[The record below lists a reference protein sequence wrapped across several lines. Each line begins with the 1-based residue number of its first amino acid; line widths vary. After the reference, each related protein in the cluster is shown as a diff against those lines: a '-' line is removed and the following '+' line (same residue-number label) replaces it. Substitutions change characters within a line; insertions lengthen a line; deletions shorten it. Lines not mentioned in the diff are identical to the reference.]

1 MNLSEAKVL
10 ITGGNSGIGMATAKA
25 LKEAGAKVVIV
36 GRDEAKLKAAAE
48 TLQVEYI
55 KADVTI
61 ETDVV
66 NMIASANEKM
76 GGINVLIN
84 NAGYGYIAPLTEID
98 TVQFE
103 QVWRTNVLGAMLV
116 AKESAK
122 VFVANNYG
130 CIINIA
136 STAGLKGGANIS
148 PYNAT
153 KFALRGMTEAWRDEL
168 RPHNI
173 RVMLVNPSEVM
184 TSFASNRVDNAG
196 ISTEKVYTE
205 NEQASKLRAGEIAA
219 VLKSLIQLDDRT
231 LVTETTVFATNPR
244 V

>member
-1 MNLSEAKVL
+1 MNVQNAKVL

-25 LKEAGAKVVIV
+25 LKEAGAHVVIA
-36 GRDEAKLKAAAE
+36 GRDEA
-48 TLQVEYI
+48 TLQDVAKNLQIQYV

-61 ETDVV
+61 EADVIA
-66 NMIASANEKM
+66 MIATANEKM
-76 GGINVLIN
+76 GGFNVLIN

-98 TVQFE
+98 PIKFE
-103 QVWRTNVLGAMLV
+103 QVWRTNVFGAMLV
-116 AKESAK
+116 AKEAAK
-122 VFVANNYG
+122 LFVANDYG

-136 STAGLKGGANIS
+136 STAALKGGANVS

-173 RVMLVNPSEVM
+173 RVMIVNPSEVI
-184 TSFASNRVDNAG
+184 TNFATNRVDKDGN
-196 ISTEKVYTE
+196 SVDKKYTE
-205 NEQASKLRAGEIAA
+205 NEHCSKLRGEEIAA
-219 VLKSLIQLDDRT
+219 VIKSLIALDDRT
-231 LVTETTVFATNPR
+231 LVTETTVFATNPK

>member
-1 MNLSEAKVL
+1 MNIAEVKVL

-25 LKEAGAKVVIV
+25 LKEAGAQVVIA
-36 GRDEAKLKAAAE
+36 GRDEAKLKVAAQS
-48 TLQVEYI
+48 LQVQYV

-61 ETDVV
+61 EADVV
-66 NMIASANEKM
+66 TMVAVANEKM
-76 GGINVLIN
+76 SGLNVLIN

-98 TVQFE
+98 PTQFE
-103 QVWRTNVLGAMLV
+103 QVWRTNVYGAMLV
-116 AKESAK
+116 AKEVAK

-136 STAGLKGGANIS
+136 STAALKGGANVS

-168 RPHNI
+168 RPHDI

-184 TSFASNRVDNAG
+184 TSFASNRVDKEG
-196 ISTEKVYTE
+196 VSLEKVYTE
-205 NEQASKLRAGEIAA
+205 NEQASKLRAEEIAA
-219 VLKSLIQLDDRT
+219 VIKSLIALDDRT
-231 LVTETTVFATNPR
+231 LVTETTVFATNPM

>member
-10 ITGGNSGIGMATAKA
+10 ITGGNSGIGMATAAA
-25 LKEAGAKVVIV
+25 LKAAGAKVVIA
-36 GRDEAKLKAAAE
+36 GRDEAKLSTAAD
-48 TLQVEYI
+48 TLQVEYV

-61 ETDVV
+61 EKDVV
-66 NMIASANEKM
+66 KMIAAANEKM
-76 GGINVLIN
+76 GGLNVLIN

-98 TVQFE
+98 PLQFE

-116 AKESAK
+116 AKEAAK

-184 TSFASNRVDNAG
+184 TSFASHRLDKEGVT
-196 ISTEKVYTE
+196 SEKIYTE
-205 NEQASKLRAGEIAA
+205 NELASKLRAEEIAA

-231 LVTETTVFATNPR
+231 LVTETTIFATNPR

>member
-1 MNLSEAKVL
+1 MNLETAKVL
-10 ITGGNSGIGMATAKA
+10 ITGGNSGIGMATASA
-25 LKEAGAKVVIV
+25 LKEAGAQVVIA
-36 GRDEAKLKAAAE
+36 GRDEAKLTAAAE
-48 TLQVEYI
+48 ALQVQYV

-61 ETDVV
+61 EADVV
-66 NMIASANEKM
+66 HMIATTNEKM
-76 GGINVLIN
+76 GGLNVLIN
-84 NAGYGYIAPLTEID
+84 NAGYGYVAPLTEID
-98 TVQFE
+98 SLQFE
-103 QVWRTNVLGAMLV
+103 QVWRTNVYGAMLV
-116 AKESAK
+116 AKEAAK
-122 VFVANNYG
+122 VFKKNNYG

-136 STAGLKGGANIS
+136 STAGLKGGANYS

-184 TSFASNRVDNAG
+184 TNFASNRLDKDGV
-196 ISTEKVYTE
+196 TLEKAYTE
-205 NEQASKLRAGEIAA
+205 NERASKLQAEDIAA
-219 VLKSLIQLDDRT
+219 VIKSLVQLDDRT

>member
-1 MNLSEAKVL
+1 MNVAEAKVL

-25 LKEAGAKVVIV
+25 LKEAGAQVVIV
-36 GRDEAKLKAAAE
+36 GRDEAKLQAAAE
-48 TLQVEYI
+48 ILQVQYV

-61 ETDVV
+61 ESDVV
-66 NMIASANEKM
+66 TMVAAANEKM
-76 GGINVLIN
+76 GGLNVLIN
-84 NAGYGYIAPLTEID
+84 NAGYGYVAPLIEID
-98 TVQFE
+98 PLQFE
-103 QVWRTNVLGAMLV
+103 QVWRTNVYGAMLV
-116 AKESAK
+116 AKEAAK

-168 RPHNI
+168 RPHNV

-184 TSFASNRVDNAG
+184 TSFASSRLDKDGVT
-196 ISTEKVYTE
+196 IEKTYTE
-205 NEQASKLRAGEIAA
+205 NEQTSKLRAEEIAA

-231 LVTETTVFATNPR
+231 LVTETTIFATNPK

>member
-10 ITGGNSGIGMATAKA
+10 ITGGNSGIGLATAKA
-25 LKEAGAKVVIV
+25 LKEAGAQVVIV
-36 GRDEAKLKAAAE
+36 GRDEAKLKTAAE
-48 TLQVEYI
+48 TWQVEYI
-55 KADVTI
+55 KADVTVEADVLTMI
-61 ETDVV
+61 ET
-66 NMIASANEKM
+66 ANEKM
-76 GGINVLIN
+76 GGLNVLIN

-98 TVQFE
+98 PLQFE
-103 QVWRTNVLGAMLV
+103 QVWRTNVYGAMLV
-116 AKESAK
+116 AKEAAK
-122 VFVANNYG
+122 VFKKSNYG

-136 STAGLKGGANIS
+136 STAALKGGANVS

-153 KFALRGMTEAWRDEL
+153 KFALRGMTEAWREEL

-184 TSFASNRVDNAG
+184 TNFASNRLDKDG
-196 ISTEKVYTE
+196 ISLEKKYTE
-205 NEQASKLRAGEIAA
+205 NEQASKLQAEDIAA
-219 VLKSLIQLDDRT
+219 VIKSLIQLDDRT